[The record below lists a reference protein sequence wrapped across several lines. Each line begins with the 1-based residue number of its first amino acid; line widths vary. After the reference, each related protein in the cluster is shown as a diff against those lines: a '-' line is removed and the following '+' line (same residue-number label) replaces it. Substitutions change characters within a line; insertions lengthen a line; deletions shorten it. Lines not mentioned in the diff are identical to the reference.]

1 MKLNIEITLD
11 NASFYTDDN
20 ELNYQY
26 IQDMLILVA
35 ENIGDGNTN
44 ENIKDINGN
53 NVGQHYIDGEI
64 VDNEIEDKHIDTTN
78 VEENGTYYE

>member
-11 NASFYTDDN
+11 NASFYNNDN
-20 ELNYQY
+20 QLDYQT
-26 IQDMLILVA
+26 IQDLLILVA

-53 NVGQHYIDGEI
+53 NVGQHYIENEHGTEI
-64 VDNEIEDKHIDTTN
+64 GKEF
-78 VEENGTYYE
+78 

>member
-11 NASFYTDDN
+11 NASFHQENSNDDN

-35 ENIGDGNTN
+35 ENIGDGNVN

-53 NVGQHYIDGEI
+53 NVGQHYIEK
-64 VDNEIEDKHIDTTN
+64 E
-78 VEENGTYYE
+78 

>member
-11 NASFYTDDN
+11 NESFYNEDN

-35 ENIGDGNTN
+35 ENIGDGNVN

-53 NVGQHYIDGEI
+53 NVGQHYIE
-64 VDNEIEDKHIDTTN
+64 NEFVI
-78 VEENGTYYE
+78 ENGIMHKRRKH

>member
-1 MKLNIEITLD
+1 MKLNIEIALD
-11 NASFYTDDN
+11 NASFYTGDN

-35 ENIGDGNTN
+35 ENIGDGNVN

-53 NVGQHYIDGEI
+53 NVGQHYIE
-64 VDNEIEDKHIDTTN
+64 NEFGIENKVKN
-78 VEENGTYYE
+78 FFV

>member
-11 NASFYTDDN
+11 NASFCTGDN

-44 ENIKDINGN
+44 ESIKDINGN
-53 NVGQHYIDGEI
+53 NVGQHYIES
-64 VDNEIEDKHIDTTN
+64 EKHLFPLIKK
-78 VEENGTYYE
+78 

>member
-11 NASFYTDDN
+11 NASFYNEDN

-35 ENIGDGNTN
+35 ENIGDGNAN

-53 NVGQHYIDGEI
+53 NVGQHYIENEHGTEI
-64 VDNEIEDKHIDTTN
+64 GKEF
-78 VEENGTYYE
+78 

>member
-11 NASFYTDDN
+11 NASFYTDGN

-26 IQDMLILVA
+26 IQDLLILTA
-35 ENIGDGNTN
+35 ENIGDGNVN

-53 NVGQHYIDGEI
+53 NVGQHHIENYIRDY
-64 VDNEIEDKHIDTTN
+64 IEK
-78 VEENGTYYE
+78 E